1 MRRFVILIPLGIL
14 LAVGCS
20 DDKATVIN
28 SVEIPAQT
36 PQNEKTL
43 TGNLWR
49 TADDINQIRVL
60 QLDSTIKGWQALN
73 FEKSNCHC
81 ILYLTLNRTQGIID
95 YRDRD
100 NGKACQLLPKFEIM
114 QVPVDEVKS
123 CKEQPL
129 FNSFTFTAGVLTLY
143 NPMNNIDQVFY

>member
-14 LAVGCS
+14 LVVSCS
-20 DDKATVIN
+20 DDKAIALSSVAAP
-28 SVEIPAQT
+28 VEI

-49 TADDINQIRVL
+49 TTDDMNQIRVL
-60 QLDSTIKGWQALN
+60 QLDSTIKGWQALS

-81 ILYLTLNRTQGIID
+81 ILYLPLNKIQGSID

-100 NGKACQLLPKFEIM
+100 NGKACQLLPKIEIM
-114 QVPVDEVKS
+114 QIPIDEVEK
-123 CKEQPL
+123 CKRQSQ
-129 FNSFTFTAGVLTLY
+129 FNSFTFTAGVFTLH
-143 NPMNNIDQVFY
+143 NPTNNTDQVLY